1 MHYKKELMLLAGA
14 IALSAAQFPPAA
26 VAAENTATDASEATS
41 GPQLEEI
48 VITAQKRT
56 EKLSDVPV
64 AASVVSA
71 DALASMNAGDIVDL
85 NKLVPSVDLVGSFN
99 GRVPLGIRGISSNA
113 NEATVGLAS
122 GVAYMIDGI
131 PIPSDADTANQLEDV
146 KDIEVLK
153 GPQATL
159 GGRTAAAGIINIVT
173 RSPTDQLTADLSA
186 TATNDHEYRFNGFVG
201 GPLTETILGSISLYG
216 NERQF
221 PINNIHFG
229 TNSDQDNDG
238 IRGKLVFKPNDALDI
253 TLMADYQKSKSEG
266 PNFVYTYVTP
276 GAYLLLGTNP
286 PPLPPFVTGTLSQA
300 AVLAGV
306 TPSNTNETANSVVTE
321 SANIS
326 DQMYSINVDYRIG
339 GLTLSSTTAYLHES
353 QFNYQDLFVN
363 SSFYSNNFRDAF
375 SSLFLPGP
383 PPPGSPGTWANFYN
397 EQTQDIIINQTSQ
410 EFRVASS
417 PNDPFNYVA
426 GLFYSDQ
433 TVDMVATRTLTPAA
447 TDYNV
452 DSDTKT
458 YDIYGRSTWRFLPST
473 SLVTGLR
480 FNRDELSYTYEQ
492 LSDGNVNTANS
503 NNSNATVGDISLQQ
517 QLAPNSMV
525 YATFAKGYAP
535 RVFNTGAYSGGNAA
549 SPTAPLPVT
558 SQENIYNYE
567 IGSKGLYF
575 DQRLQL
581 NASAFY
587 TVYKNYQVQTSES
600 IPGQVAPILGLTPA
614 GKARTEGVEIDSAY
628 AATQMLRIGL
638 DVAYIDAKFVDYIG
652 APCWG
657 NGVTQTA
664 ALGCHPVLV
673 NGVPTG
679 SFSQDVSG
687 DTMPDSPRFKGTLIV
702 EQRVPFGGSN
712 YEGVIG
718 GNYAYRSTTQFQ
730 PDQNPETIQGSF
742 GILDLSIGVRDKSNK
757 YSVTAFC
764 NNVTNH
770 HYYVDME
777 DFWSGPWGSNA
788 VVGQPARDA
797 DRYFG
802 IRLQAKL

>member
-1 MHYKKELMLLAGA
+1 MHYKNELLLLAGVMVLSTA
-14 IALSAAQFPPAA
+14 RFASAAI
-26 VAAENTATDASEATS
+26 AAENIAADTTEAVS

-56 EKLSDVPV
+56 ERLGDVPV
-64 AASVVSA
+64 SASVVSP
-71 DALASMNAGDIVDL
+71 DALAAMNAGDIVDL

-113 NEATVGLAS
+113 NEATIGLAS
-122 GVAYMIDGI
+122 GVAYMIDGV
-131 PIPSDADTANQLEDV
+131 PIPSDADMANQLEDV

-159 GGRTAAAGIINIVT
+159 GGRTAAAGIINIVS
-173 RSPTDQLTADLSA
+173 RGPTDQAAGDVSV

-201 GPLTETILGSISLYG
+201 GPLTENLLGSISLYG

-221 PINNIHFG
+221 PINNIYYG
-229 TNSDQDNDG
+229 QNSDQDNSG
-238 IRGKLVFKPNDALDI
+238 IRGKLLIKPNDSLDI

-286 PPLPPFVTGTLSQA
+286 PPLPPPILATLSQA

-306 TPSNTNETANSVVTE
+306 TPSDTNETANTPVTE

-326 DQMYSINVDYRIG
+326 DQMYSINVDYRIA
-339 GLTLSSTTAYLHES
+339 GLTLSSTTAFLHES

-363 SSFYSNNFRDAF
+363 SSFYANNFKNAF
-375 SSLFLPGP
+375 AAIIGDI
-383 PPPGSPGTWANFYN
+383 PGSPASWANFDN
-397 EQTQDIIINQTSQ
+397 EQTQDIIVNQTSQ
-410 EFRVASS
+410 EFRIASS
-417 PNDPFNYVA
+417 PDEPFNYVA

-433 TVDMVATRTLTPAA
+433 TVGMVTARTLTPAA
-447 TDYNV
+447 TDYYV
-452 DSDTKT
+452 DTDTKT
-458 YDIYGRSTWRFLPST
+458 YDVYGRSTWRFLPTT

-480 FNRDELSYTYEQ
+480 FNHDELSYSYQQ
-492 LSDGNVNTANS
+492 LADGDVATANR
-503 NNSNATVGDISLQQ
+503 NNSNAVVGDISLQQ
-517 QLAPNSMV
+517 KFAANSMA
-525 YATFAKGYAP
+525 YATYARGYAP
-535 RVFNTGAYSGGNAA
+535 RAFNTGAYSGGNAA
-549 SPTAPLPVT
+549 APTAPLPVT
-558 SQENIYNYE
+558 GQENIDHFE
-567 IGSKGLYF
+567 IGSKGTYF

-600 IPGQVAPILGLTPA
+600 IPGQIAPILGLTPA
-614 GKARTEGVEIDSAY
+614 GKARTEGVEIDSAF
-628 AATQMLRIGL
+628 AATQLLHIGL
-638 DVAYIDAKFVDYIG
+638 DLAFINAKFIDYTG

-664 ALGCHPVLV
+664 ALGCHPVIV
-673 NGVPTG
+673 DGVATG
-679 SFSQDVSG
+679 SFAQDVSG
-687 DTMPDSPRFKGTLIV
+687 DTMPDSPKFKGTLFV
-702 EQRVPFGGSN
+702 QQLVPFGGSN

-718 GNYAYRSTTQFQ
+718 GNYAYRTSTQFQ

-742 GILDLSIGVRDKSNK
+742 GILDLSFAIRDKSAK

-777 DFWSGPWGSNA
+777 DFWSGPWDSNA
-788 VVGQPARDA
+788 VVGQLARDA
-797 DRYFG
+797 NRYFG
-802 IRLQAKL
+802 VRLEAKL